1 MFTNAHTTGWEAAVT
16 QELRGELTVVDQV
29 DDLRDEV
36 ADTLDILL
44 QRQHDRV
51 KLSAAHRTLA
61 TLIRATEDSH
71 RSRPPSGSEAGT
83 RRPQQVAK
91 KSPAPVSPR
100 TTQQP
105 CKI

>member
-1 MFTNAHTTGWEAAVT
+1 MICFKGYAICTEFCACKKCFCRYVHRNFCAYKYKFHSWEAAVT

-51 KLSAAHRTLA
+51 KLSAHPA
-61 TLIRATEDSH
+61 T
-71 RSRPPSGSEAGT
+71 
-83 RRPQQVAK
+83 
-91 KSPAPVSPR
+91 
-100 TTQQP
+100 
-105 CKI
+105 